1 MSSATS
7 DAGSERLYDRT
18 FITLCAAVFLGFCCF
33 GIVNP
38 VLPIVIL
45 EQGGDAFLVGIIVA
59 VYSIPSILLRP
70 FMGRLVDE
78 WSRWKVILFGAAGLG
93 LSSFLYLLP
102 GLGFMAMVRILNG
115 SSFAAFNTGGT
126 ASLAAL
132 APNARRGEAAAIYNL
147 MPSLAY
153 MIAPA
158 IGLLLLGAFGAGPVF
173 VAAGSV
179 GVLGAAVIALGPLRR
194 VAFAAA
200 PSRRITWRNL
210 LERSAVLPMLIEYLW
225 VSTNVLFFIYPPVWA
240 DARGIA
246 VSELALYYPVVGAV
260 LVISRV
266 VIGRRL
272 DRFTRGIA
280 VLIGAGGGVIGIL
293 LASVS
298 DTVLVLTIAGA
309 IFSASSSFISPT
321 AAAMAID
328 RADPQRRGGA
338 MATYSMG
345 FPLGNGTGALVWGAV
360 IAVLGFPV
368 PWFLALLTM
377 AGISALVWSARDEL
391 LRPRAIP
398 SRDHAQPG

>member
-1 MSSATS
+1 MEPATKPQEAP
-7 DAGSERLYDRT
+7 DRLYGST
-18 FITLCAAVFLGFCCF
+18 FIALCFAVFLGFCCF

-45 EQGGDAFLVGIIVA
+45 ELGGDAFLVGVIVA
-59 VYSIPSILLRP
+59 MYSIPSILLRP
-70 FMGRLVDE
+70 LMGRLVDE
-78 WSRWKVILFGAAGLG
+78 WSRWKVILLGAAGLG

-102 GLGFMAMVRILNG
+102 GLGFMAMVRVLNG

-132 APNARRGEAAAIYNL
+132 APPARRGEAAAIYNL

-158 IGLLLLGAFGAGPVF
+158 VGLLLLGAFGAGPVF
-173 VAAGSV
+173 VTAGTV
-179 GVLGAAVIALGPLRR
+179 GLAGAALIALGPLRSA
-194 VAFAAA
+194 AFSAA
-200 PSRRITWRNL
+200 PARRTTWRNI
-210 LERSAVLPMLIEYLW
+210 LERTAILPMLIEYLW

-240 DARGIA
+240 DARGIPVA
-246 VSELALYYPVVGAV
+246 ELAVYYPIVGGV
-260 LVISRV
+260 LVLSRIIV
-266 VIGRRL
+266 GRRL
-272 DRFTRGIA
+272 DRFSRGAA
-280 VLIGAGGGVIGIL
+280 VLIGAAGGTIGIL

-298 DTVLVLTIAGA
+298 DTVLLLTIAGA

-345 FPLGNGTGALVWGAV
+345 FPLGNGSGALLWGAV
-360 IAVLGFPV
+360 IAAFGFPA
-368 PWFLALLTM
+368 PWLVALLTM
-377 AGISALVWSARDEL
+377 AGIAVLVWSARAEL
-391 LRPRAIP
+391 LR
-398 SRDHAQPG
+398 SSVAQPR

>member
-1 MSSATS
+1 MTQTTVPP
-7 DAGSERLYDRT
+7 DAGDDRLYSST
-18 FITLCAAVFLGFCCF
+18 FVALCTAVFLGFCCF

-38 VLPIVIL
+38 VLPVVIL
-45 EQGGDAFLVGIIVA
+45 ELGGDAFLVGVIVA
-59 VYSIPSILLRP
+59 VYSIPSVLLRP

-78 WSRWKVILFGAAGLG
+78 WSRWKVILLGAAGLG

-132 APNARRGEAAAIYNL
+132 APPARRGEAAAIYNL

-173 VAAGSV
+173 VTAGSV
-179 GVLGAAVIALGPLRR
+179 GLAGAAVIALGPLRH
-194 VAFAAA
+194 ASFSAA
-200 PSRRITWRNL
+200 PARKTTWRNI

-240 DARGIA
+240 DTRGIPVADLA
-246 VSELALYYPVVGAV
+246 VYYPVVGGV
-260 LVISRV
+260 LVLSRII
-266 VIGRRL
+266 IGRRL
-272 DRFTRGIA
+272 DRFSRGAA
-280 VLIGAGGGVIGIL
+280 VLIGVAGGTLGIL

-298 DTVLVLTIAGA
+298 DTVLLLTFAGA
-309 IFSASSSFISPT
+309 VFSASSSFISPT

-345 FPLGNGTGALVWGAV
+345 FPLGNGSGALLWGAV
-360 IAVLGFPV
+360 IATFGFPA
-368 PWFLALLTM
+368 PWLVALLTM
-377 AGISALVWSARDEL
+377 VGIVALVWSARDEL
-391 LRPRAIP
+391 MRPRRAAR
-398 SRDHAQPG
+398 S